1 MVSYEEKERTEASG
15 LGYSL
20 TTKST
25 GFADEELLLGLFHE
39 LAKGRRDTAGHAPR
53 F

>member
-1 MVSYEEKERTEASG
+1 MVFYETKERTEASD

-25 GFADEELLLGLFHE
+25 GLAQKELLPGRFHE
-39 LAKGRRDTAGHAPR
+39 LAKGRHDTVGHAPR